1 MYSTQLGVDG
11 SGFMFDQR
19 VGVILDCV
27 GIDCGERLS
36 PLNIYFHFSYIHC
49 NPILNNYC
57 HILLYVSLCFEATV
71 F

>member
-49 NPILNNYC
+49 NPISTK
-57 HILLYVSLCFEATV
+57 LLSYFVVRKFV